1 MKIRNTV
8 SQAVFNYELTEGRE
22 LLDKYPH
29 LKLEEASPEEKSA
42 MQEKT
47 NPTAEDR
54 ILGKTTEAEKKTADN
69 EQLESK
75 QPEDKKP
82 NNEPESKQPEDKKPD
97 NEPESKQPEDGDEAA
112 KTDANEDTVRA
123 AEDTAMTNK
132 LTAPEAIS
140 IPATSPAENKILG
153 KNAKKAEK

>member
-75 QPEDKKP
+75 QPEDK
-82 NNEPESKQPEDKKPD
+82 EPD

-112 KTDANEDTVRA
+112 KTDADEDTVRA
-123 AEDTAMTNK
+123 AEDAAVTNK

>member
-75 QPEDKKP
+75 QPED
-82 NNEPESKQPEDKKPD
+82 
-97 NEPESKQPEDGDEAA
+97 GDEAA

-123 AEDTAMTNK
+123 AEDTAVTNK

>member
-75 QPEDKKP
+75 QPEDK
-82 NNEPESKQPEDKKPD
+82 EPD

-112 KTDANEDTVRA
+112 KMDADEDTVRA
-123 AEDTAMTNK
+123 AEDAAVTNK